1 MNEMLDMK
9 TIIDIGFVLFVVAI
23 CARSLRG
30 GTGNGAANL
39 TAAWKG
45 ELEQLTGS
53 LRELVDEASASSR
66 NLDRKL
72 IQRKKELESLLLELD
87 QRAASFQ
94 DQEEDDYPNETWRVE
109 PKPRSQPV
117 RASEPAAERYTDHA
131 QKIEKALQK
140 KKEQL
145 QAKEVKKPM
154 RSQLA
159 ATLASQI
166 EITKEKEEKEFI
178 NNPTS
183 ITDPV
188 ALSIA
193 KRLLLAGKELHV
205 IARKIDVPVSEIRAL
220 ETYLRSEGYLI
231 EDPRA
236 VAPTRAIVKESSS
249 VAPRNVTRSS
259 AQQVVELE
267 AEVNQRSSLED
278 LVDEI
283 EDRTSF

>member
-1 MNEMLDMK
+1 MLDYK
-9 TIIDIGFVLFVVAI
+9 TLIDIGFVLFVVAI

-30 GTGNGAANL
+30 GTSSASTNNL
-39 TAAWKG
+39 TAAWKV
-45 ELEQLTGS
+45 ELEQLTTS

-72 IQRKKELESLLLELD
+72 QQRKKELESLLLELN
-87 QRAASFQ
+87 QRSAALQ
-94 DQEEDDYPNETWRVE
+94 EDDDDLPNETWRVE
-109 PKPRSQPV
+109 PRSKQAKGNE
-117 RASEPAAERYTDHA
+117 RSSERYSEHV

-145 QAKEVKKPM
+145 QAKEAKKPL
-154 RSQLA
+154 RNQLA

-166 EITKEKEEKEFI
+166 EVTNEKEEKEFL

-205 IARKIDVPVSEIRAL
+205 IARKIEVPVSEIRAL

-231 EDPRA
+231 EDPRT
-236 VAPTRAIVKESSS
+236 VAASKPIAKESTSA
-249 VAPRNVTRSS
+249 VQRNTSRRS
-259 AQQVVELE
+259 AQQAVELE
-267 AEVNQRSSLED
+267 NIVSERTSLED